1 MEGGVVTTNRRAAPG
16 KKNLGLSNSCPIE
29 DQEMASIRNR
39 NGVWQARVI
48 RKGFSTTAKSFT
60 TRHDA
65 ERWARQIESQMDQG
79 RFVSMRLDERTTLS
93 ELVTRYMAEVT
104 PQMKSAQADL
114 IRLSALRR
122 NPLCKLSMVALT
134 PTRVAEFRDQ
144 RLKLVSSGTVIR
156 ELAYISSIVNHAR
169 REWGISIDNPVRLVR
184 KPPTPQGR
192 SRTVNDAELL
202 RILDALT
209 PRPTRRV
216 SPWMKPLVEL
226 AVETAM
232 RRGELLGLRWEHI
245 DFSNRVAH
253 LLVTKN
259 GEGRYVPLSSRA
271 VHILEGLPRSL
282 SGYVFPIK
290 PQAVAAAFM
299 KASKRA
305 GLGDVRFHDLR
316 HTGTTVLATKLP
328 NVIELA
334 AVTGHKSLAMLKRY
348 YHPKA
353 TELAKKLG

>member
-1 MEGGVVTTNRRAAPG
+1 
-16 KKNLGLSNSCPIE
+16 
-29 DQEMASIRNR
+29 
-39 NGVWQARVI
+39 
-48 RKGFSTTAKSFT
+48 
-60 TRHDA
+60 
-65 ERWARQIESQMDQG
+65 
-79 RFVSMRLDERTTLS
+79 
-93 ELVTRYMAEVT
+93 
-104 PQMKSAQADL
+104 MKSAEADL
-114 IRLSALRR
+114 IRLAALKR

-144 RLKLVSSGTVIR
+144 RLKLVSGGTVIR
-156 ELAYISSIVNHAR
+156 ELAYISSVINHAR
-169 REWGISIDNPVRLVR
+169 REWGINIDNPVRLLR

-192 SRTVNDAELL
+192 NRTVTEAEML
-202 RILDALT
+202 RIMDPLT

-216 SPWMKPLVEL
+216 SPWMRPLVEL

-253 LLVTKN
+253 LPVTKN

-271 VHILEGLPRSL
+271 VATLEGLPRSL
-282 SGYVFPIK
+282 SGHVFPVK
-290 PQAVAAAFM
+290 PQTVAAAFM
-299 KASKRA
+299 KATDRA

-316 HTGTTVLATKLP
+316 HTGTTALASKLP

-353 TELAKKLG
+353 TELARKLG

>member
-1 MEGGVVTTNRRAAPG
+1 
-16 KKNLGLSNSCPIE
+16 
-29 DQEMASIRNR
+29 MATFRNR
-39 NGVWQARVI
+39 NGKWQARIQRQGQVPI
-48 RKGFSTTAKSFT
+48 SKSFNA
-60 TRHDA
+60 RQDA
-65 ERWARQIESQMDQG
+65 DRWARQVEAQMDQG
-79 RFVSMRLDERTTLS
+79 RFVSLRLDERTTLA
-93 ELVTRYMAEVT
+93 ELVSRYMAEVT
-104 PQMKSAQADL
+104 PLMKSAEADL
-114 IRLSALRR
+114 IRLAALKR

-144 RLKLVSSGTVIR
+144 RLKLVSGGTVIR
-156 ELAYISSIVNHAR
+156 ELAYISSVINHAR
-169 REWGISIDNPVRLVR
+169 REWGINIDNPVRLVR

-192 SRTVNDAELL
+192 NRTVNETEIL

-245 DFSNRVAH
+245 DLGNRVAH
-253 LLVTKN
+253 LPITKN

-271 VHILEGLPRSL
+271 VATLEGLPRSL

-290 PQAVAAAFM
+290 PQTVAAAFM
-299 KASKRA
+299 KATHRA

-316 HTGTTVLATKLP
+316 HTATTVIASKLP

-334 AVTGHKSLAMLKRY
+334 AVTGHKSLSMLKRY

-353 TELAKKLG
+353 TELARKLG